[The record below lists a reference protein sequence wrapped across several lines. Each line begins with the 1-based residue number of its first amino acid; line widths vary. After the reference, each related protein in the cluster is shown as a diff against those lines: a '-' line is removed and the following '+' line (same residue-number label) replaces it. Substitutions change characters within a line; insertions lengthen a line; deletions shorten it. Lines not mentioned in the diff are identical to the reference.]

1 MKQPW
6 WAVFWARLGVG
17 RRVTCLQRWNEG
29 VGWGSSWTQTH
40 PPTHSRRE
48 MHRHWNLGW
57 PSPAPVHAPCGVD
70 RVDSPPTP
78 SPCICPAGLAVWTLQ
93 AGSQAWAPP
102 APCCPR
108 LPWWCLHHM
117 VTMPSIKGA
126 AGAPP
131 ALTPV
136 SASHCLFSEATVST
150 RHLLSP
156 VFLGTCLVLD
166 STGLTHTWDLRFCAL
181 GSLWGRGLEG

>member
-1 MKQPW
+1 MGLFVDSDTHPHTLQEGDAQALESRM
-6 WAVFWARLGVG
+6 AVPSPCTCTLWGRPCGLTPNSQSLHMSCGVG
-17 RRVTCLQRWNEG
+17 
-29 VGWGSSWTQTH
+29 
-40 PPTHSRRE
+40 
-48 MHRHWNLGW
+48 
-57 PSPAPVHAPCGVD
+57 
-70 RVDSPPTP
+70 RVDSPGWVPSLGTP
-78 SPCICPAGLAVWTLQ
+78 RSLLPQ
-93 AGSQAWAPP
+93 APLVVPP
-102 APCCPR
+102 PHGHRAI
-108 LPWWCLHHM
+108 HQ
-117 VTMPSIKGA
+117 GA

-136 SASHCLFSEATVST
+136 SASHCLFSEATVSI